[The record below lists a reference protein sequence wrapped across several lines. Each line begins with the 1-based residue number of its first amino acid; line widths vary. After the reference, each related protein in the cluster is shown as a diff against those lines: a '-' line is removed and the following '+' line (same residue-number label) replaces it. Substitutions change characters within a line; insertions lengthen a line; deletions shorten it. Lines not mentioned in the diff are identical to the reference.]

1 VIVRLSYNRPSKIH
15 VCGLLFG
22 SSGLDG
28 VWNKLEKPLLDG
40 SDIQRV
46 LQIPKGPL
54 VGNWVHPDASLLFVS
69 DQSRCSISR
78 RH

>member
-1 VIVRLSYNRPSKIH
+1 MWSAVLVFIF
-15 VCGLLFG
+15 LFG
-22 SSGLDG
+22 SSGLED
-28 VWNKLEKPLLDG
+28 VWNKLKNPLLDG
-40 SDIQRV
+40 NDIQRV